1 MKPQDALFNWSVRK
15 DPPGTEKSE
24 VPRVIV
30 KPAPTTSKPAVLPKK
45 SARKTPSVVSAPTK
59 LVLDPS
65 FWSQTLTDSPM
76 ARKKRIL
83 FKCRRTECAEQFH
96 SVRNRDRHEAHCM
109 IFDKVLILNQRLSY
123 INNIVL

>member
-1 MKPQDALFNWSVRK
+1 MKPQDALFNWSVRE

-45 SARKTPSVVSAPTK
+45 SARKTPRVVSAPRK

-65 FWSQTLTDSPM
+65 FWSQTLTDTPM

-83 FKCRRTECAEQFH
+83 FKCRRTKCGEEFH
-96 SVRNRDRHEAHCM
+96 SVRNRDMHETHCVT
-109 IFDKVLILNQRLSY
+109 FDKVLIQNKKSLY
-123 INNIVL
+123 K

>member
-83 FKCRRTECAEQFH
+83 FKCRRTECVEQFH
-96 SVRNRDRHEAHCM
+96 SVRNRDTHETHCVT
-109 IFDKVLILNQRLSY
+109 FDKVFIPNKKSLY
-123 INNIVL
+123 K

>member
-15 DPPGTEKSE
+15 DPPGTEKIE

-45 SARKTPSVVSAPTK
+45 SARKTPHVVSAPTK

-83 FKCRRTECAEQFH
+83 FKCRRTKCGEQFH
-96 SVRNRDRHEAHCM
+96 SVRNRDMHETHCVT
-109 IFDKVLILNQRLSY
+109 FDKVLIENKKSLY
-123 INNIVL
+123 K